1 MNVNEEQVRRVVA
14 EVLRSC
20 LGASSA
26 GSGSAVGIEVPAE
39 ASGRHVHLCRADVDK
54 LFGSGYELTRKKDI
68 SQPGQYLCEERVNLV
83 GPKGVFQNVAVL
95 GPMRK
100 DTQIEISM
108 TDARALGVNA
118 PVALSGDL
126 SHAADILVTAGENY
140 IKAEK
145 SCIVAEKHVHM
156 SAAEA
161 AAAGLQDG
169 DRVDVIMKTGRPLTF
184 NNVIVRAGDG
194 HSLAMHIDFDEA
206 NACGL
211 GSGGRALVCRS
222 GRAPAVLTAGGCAG
236 SPCSSA
242 VPKKKFLTE
251 RDVQGLVESSTGS
264 LVLPKGTILSAPA
277 KDLLSRHHIEV
288 KFD

>member
-20 LGASSA
+20 LSAEPAGGTASA
-26 GSGSAVGIEVPAE
+26 EGLEVPAE
-39 ASGRHVHLCRADVDK
+39 ASGRHVHLCKADVER
-54 LFGSGYELTRKKDI
+54 LFGKGYELTRKQDI

-83 GPKGVFQNVAVL
+83 GPKGMFQNVAVL
-95 GPMRK
+95 GPIRK
-100 DTQIEISM
+100 ATQVEISL
-108 TDARALGVNA
+108 TDARALGVKA

-126 SHAADILVTAGENY
+126 SRAADILIIAGENS
-140 IKAEK
+140 INAEK

-161 AAAGLQDG
+161 AHAGLKDG
-169 DRVDVIMKTGRPLTF
+169 DRVDVVMKTDRPLTF

-211 GSGGRALVCRS
+211 GKGGRALICKKGQAVC
-222 GRAPAVLTAGGCAG
+222 AQPAVSSCSTACL
-236 SPCSSA
+236 
-242 VPKKKFLTE
+242 PKKKFLTE
-251 RDVQGLVESSTGS
+251 RDVKGLLTSDVRCLT
-264 LVLPKGTILSAPA
+264 LPKGTILSAPA
-277 KDLLSRHHIEV
+277 KDLLSQTHIEV
-288 KFD
+288 KFE

>member
-14 EVLRSC
+14 EVLASC
-20 LGASSA
+20 LNQ
-26 GSGSAVGIEVPAE
+26 GSAAAPAEGLEVPAE
-39 ASGRHVHLCRADVDK
+39 ASGRHVHLCKDDVEK
-54 LFGSGYELTRKKDI
+54 LFGRGYELTKKKDI
-68 SQPGQYLCEERVNLV
+68 SQPGQFLCEERVNLV
-83 GPKGVFQNVAVL
+83 GPKGMFQNVAVL
-95 GPMRK
+95 GPVRK
-100 DTQIEISM
+100 ATQVEVSL

-126 SHAADILVTAGENY
+126 SRAADVLIIAGENC
-140 IKAEK
+140 IRAEK

-161 AAAGLQDG
+161 AGAGLKDG
-169 DRVDVIMKTGRPLTF
+169 DRVDVVMKTDRPLTF

-211 GSGGRALVCRS
+211 GKGGRALICKAGQKAVCVQPAESS
-222 GRAPAVLTAGGCAG
+222 G
-236 SPCSSA
+236 CSSA

-251 RDVQGLVESSTGS
+251 RDVQS
-264 LVLPKGTILSAPA
+264 LVTSSVRSLTLPKGTILSAPA
-277 KDLLSRHHIEV
+277 KDLLNQTHIEV
-288 KFD
+288 KFE